1 MSLHNHAQSTSQ
13 TTHFIQQIPLDSIV
27 CDTDAFKQDWTTSEL
42 EAIGC
47 GPLEERPAP
56 IIVES
61 LQGKDGLFQ
70 VLFGLK
76 YFIAANLLSFQT
88 VPALVLHPQH
98 NNTVA
103 RFDPTLFTWDQLDEI
118 ECTKAYEWL
127 NSICKYTIDEIAKMR
142 KISRPVIG
150 NQLRLLKLPHSV
162 QRLLKRG
169 DINKSI
175 CLLLLKLSEPKIQS
189 HLADTIVKE
198 ALFVREAQTLIRD
211 YLPKRKKK
219 STLNI
224 TVHPESIEVVFDSI
238 EQRDQ
243 IIAYLKNSPLFPN
256 HCYEC
261 SNIDH

>member
-1 MSLHNHAQSTSQ
+1 MSLHKLQQSTTQ

-47 GPLEERPAP
+47 ELEERPAP

-61 LQGKDGLFQ
+61 LHGTEDLYQ

-76 YFIAANLLSFQT
+76 YFIAANLLACQT
-88 VPALVLHPQH
+88 IPALVLHPQH

-103 RFDPTLFTWDQLDEI
+103 RFLDSALFNWDQLDEI
-118 ECTKAYEWL
+118 ECARAYEWL

-169 DINKSI
+169 EINKSI

-189 HLADTIVKE
+189 LLADTIVKE
-198 ALFVREAQTLIRD
+198 ALSVREAQTLIHG
-211 YLPKRKKK
+211 YLPQRKKK

-224 TVHPESIEVVFDSI
+224 TVHSKSIEVAFDSI

-243 IIAYLKNSPLFPN
+243 ILAYLKNF
-256 HCYEC
+256 H
-261 SNIDH
+261 